1 MTSNSWIVILGS
13 CLAFLVLLAL
23 LFQGDTDRIITFQQR
38 AGTVRNQLRKRTGHH
53 RIAVLLPLAGDEIP
67 PYLSLFCQTVRG
79 SAALVDFFVIHDGV
93 LNAYTEPLPENVY
106 FINMESTRG
115 LAERLVRVAPESRRS
130 DSSLTAMLTQLLQ
143 HYPYILVEFKP
154 ALGYIFQQE
163 IKGYSHWAYS
173 DLDMAFGDLPRWI
186 TQDELNDFDI
196 VTYGY
201 GDQERVYLRGQF
213 TIHKN
218 TDRVNQLWRGCDYL
232 SNMKD
237 RYEQVSAGK
246 EKLKFESAEGCYSVA
261 VMQQKDIRVKYA
273 VKAFTDVKDTD
284 TAYKHGLYIGIGQH
298 RDRSVI
304 YKAASERQGRG
315 LINLSP
321 TWFEAKHNVY
331 SNPTNPLQQQVGP
344 RVQVQLHT
352 DTNVKCMYW
361 VQEKYQSQLCVKGVE
376 STDTVYWING
386 TLYKQSYVNM
396 ELPGEIVS
404 APFFHFQEWKR
415 YYRATQLSTVDRT
428 RQSITWILTKEGAI
442 PAHQPTDL
450 LVNRRRLSPLGVQP
464 LPLRWKGAHQS
475 QRDQLPH
482 HLYCLRSGQR
492 KFPPRPAAPGCERMI
507 SWQNQTMVEIING
520 AIGWKHVNIQED
532 VTLALTLQITAMQAS
547 NRQALDSILEL
558 AYTNIVAWEGQ
569 PCVLVI
575 HISGATADSVV
586 VVRDHMVNLDDI
598 CLVALIVHEKA
609 TLVSRKALLN
619 MAGDAAPTRWVV
631 SGVEIERGIA
641 LSSEAALFA
650 NRRAKILG
658 SDSNANVLLIPQ
670 FGINDNG
677 EIGTSISISELMD
690 LRTKSSP
697 SILDPAEFDKDS
709 CEQVLDN
716 PNGIFSPVN
725 TLWWRVTTSE
735 ITGVI
740 ADKEDDMMK
749 ESALNLENIQTEFTT
764 MLTSEMTDIL
774 SFVDLSPI
782 LMVDNIGPHQ
792 GTRTASLVRE
802 VEEFGGKQCYN
813 ILRLA
818 QLAVLGYTIDVLP
831 GAFAVSSY
839 LSRKAAMESL
849 NEDTL
854 GASRCDACFMFD
866 EAHNEILDAIAHDE
880 RIRPAKTAVIWDELN
895 SQPGM
900 SKNKSV

>member
-1 MTSNSWIVILGS
+1 
-13 CLAFLVLLAL
+13 
-23 LFQGDTDRIITFQQR
+23 
-38 AGTVRNQLRKRTGHH
+38 
-53 RIAVLLPLAGDEIP
+53 
-67 PYLSLFCQTVRG
+67 
-79 SAALVDFFVIHDGV
+79 
-93 LNAYTEPLPENVY
+93 
-106 FINMESTRG
+106 
-115 LAERLVRVAPESRRS
+115 
-130 DSSLTAMLTQLLQ
+130 
-143 HYPYILVEFKP
+143 
-154 ALGYIFQQE
+154 
-163 IKGYSHWAYS
+163 
-173 DLDMAFGDLPRWI
+173 
-186 TQDELNDFDI
+186 
-196 VTYGY
+196 
-201 GDQERVYLRGQF
+201 
-213 TIHKN
+213 
-218 TDRVNQLWRGCDYL
+218 
-232 SNMKD
+232 
-237 RYEQVSAGK
+237 
-246 EKLKFESAEGCYSVA
+246 
-261 VMQQKDIRVKYA
+261 
-273 VKAFTDVKDTD
+273 
-284 TAYKHGLYIGIGQH
+284 
-298 RDRSVI
+298 
-304 YKAASERQGRG
+304 
-315 LINLSP
+315 
-321 TWFEAKHNVY
+321 
-331 SNPTNPLQQQVGP
+331 
-344 RVQVQLHT
+344 
-352 DTNVKCMYW
+352 
-361 VQEKYQSQLCVKGVE
+361 
-376 STDTVYWING
+376 
-386 TLYKQSYVNM
+386 
-396 ELPGEIVS
+396 
-404 APFFHFQEWKR
+404 
-415 YYRATQLSTVDRT
+415 
-428 RQSITWILTKEGAI
+428 
-442 PAHQPTDL
+442 
-450 LVNRRRLSPLGVQP
+450 
-464 LPLRWKGAHQS
+464 
-475 QRDQLPH
+475 
-482 HLYCLRSGQR
+482 
-492 KFPPRPAAPGCERMI
+492 MI

-547 NRQALDSILEL
+547 NRQALDSMLEL
-558 AYTNIVAWEGQ
+558 AYTNIIAWEGQ

-650 NRRAKILG
+650 NRRTKILG
-658 SDSNANVLLIPQ
+658 SDSNANVLIIPQ

-740 ADKEDDMMK
+740 ADKEDGMMK
-749 ESALNLENIQTEFTT
+749 ASALNLENIQTEFAT
-764 MLTSEMTDIL
+764 MLASEMSEIL
-774 SFVDLSPI
+774 SSVDLSPI

-880 RIRPAKTAVIWDELN
+880 RIRPAKTAVIWDEY

-900 SKNKSV
+900 SKSKSV